1 VRTNGAEKADAALR
15 AATVL
20 VAEVVVHQRAIDIQ
34 PDKVVDELAAAT
46 TQHLAVL
53 GELADVLRTRLAQAA
68 EQPQGASPYVSPA
81 RVRDTAA
88 ALKAA
93 LSSAQLFS
101 AELETQLPR
110 TPLRHSA

>member
-53 GELADVLRTRLAQAA
+53 GELADVLQTRLAQAA
-68 EQPQGASPYVSPA
+68 EQPQGASPPA

>member
-20 VAEVVVHQRAIDIQ
+20 VAEVVVRQRAIDIQ

-53 GELADVLRTRLAQAA
+53 GELADVLQARLAQAA
-68 EQPQGASPYVSPA
+68 EQPQGAGPGASPA
-81 RVRDTAA
+81 RLRDTAA

-93 LSSAQLFS
+93 LSSAELFS
-101 AELETQLPR
+101 AELVTQLAGS
-110 TPLRHSA
+110 PLPHSA